1 MTKRSFTPE
10 QQQVIDYRGKRLLVS
25 ASAGTGKTTVMI
37 QRILSLIKEGADISQ
52 FVVVTF
58 TKLAATEMKNRLA
71 AELSDAY
78 GDDRI
83 TDQLERLDM
92 ATISTMHSFCSD
104 LLHSYF
110 YVADVDPSFTVLDD
124 ITAASLRESC
134 LDEVFKQ
141 YLAENDKTFI
151 KTYKIF
157 SNGRQED
164 NFRKTLRKLYDFSRG
179 LENFSEWYSQ
189 KRNNLLNYSDDN
201 PVIKA
206 VADNLAYNVSHL
218 RDCFASLA
226 DTCLQENLLY
236 LDFCRQNAEKLSFDL
251 SDFPSAVNSLLNTK
265 LTQMPRGNAKKLSD
279 NADASVDEAT
289 KANCKQLKEQFDDI
303 KKSYAELFRGQS
315 VEELWQQTA
324 ATVEYTDKLVEIIC
338 RFDELFTQAKRQR
351 GGIDFDDMEHLALRV
366 LKNPEACEEI
376 RSRYKYIFVD
386 EYQDTSPIQEAL
398 IQALDAENVF
408 MVGDVKQSIYGFRGC
423 EPSIFIQKY
432 NDYNNGGEGKAI
444 KLNDNFRTNNHVFDF
459 VNLLFAQ
466 TMTRD
471 FGMIDYA
478 SDAMLKGPVQ
488 PTLKT
493 PSVKINLVTKVAKEK
508 VFAKGLYDIT
518 DTLPD
523 NDEVSSA
530 QVVAD
535 NIRSYVGMAYKTA
548 EGARR
553 IDYGDIVI
561 LLRSMSGKSVD
572 LYNCLVENN
581 IPVVASFKTDAYA
594 NKEIRDVV
602 NLLRVVDNPY
612 NELYLCGVCL
622 SCFGKMTENDLG
634 RLRLETGGRKNFYD
648 RLKQYV
654 RLFPHD
660 ELTQKIKTLNEL
672 IEKVRF
678 FARGASVCE
687 TVLYLIKLT
696 DYTLYVQGLPNGDMR
711 LSKLYAFIDKL
722 RDASF
727 AQTVDKFL
735 AFLDE
740 ADREEADEAIGST
753 NAVRIMT
760 MHASKG
766 LEFPIVIVADLD
778 RKFNLRPSAVR
789 FNTDLGIAMDYYDF
803 RGMKKAST
811 LGMTACAA
819 VNDLKQK
826 EEEMRILY
834 VAMTR
839 AKFVLNVVAS
849 VSENTLQALSVPPR
863 NATRHLDWVLNTL
876 KTSAGGL
883 CNDVELQ
890 INSSV
895 VKQEQTTSSENE
907 LLCKQYTDELA
918 LKALEYRYPYANQ
931 AAMPLK
937 LFSSAIAQQRAEGDD
952 DEATFA
958 PQASLVLGDAA
969 EERNK
974 VGTAYHKALQRL
986 SFNATDEQIEQALL
1000 QLVDDDVCERQ
1011 HIDMLDKKA
1020 LANILRNP
1028 QLISLCKGTVYKELP
1043 FMLSVEYNK
1052 LVEQSDFCDKV
1063 MLQGVIDLLAV
1074 DGNRAV
1080 VVDYKY
1086 TAHSDKIK
1094 QSYGAQLNS
1103 YKLAVKQI
1111 LGISDVDC
1119 YVVSVA
1125 DGKVI
1130 HMD

>member
-37 QRILSLIKEGADISQ
+37 QRILSLIREGADISQ

-110 YVADVDPSFTVLDD
+110 YVADIDPSFTVLDD
-124 ITAASLRESC
+124 ITAASLREEC

-141 YLAENDKTFI
+141 YFAEKDKTFI

-179 LENFSEWYSQ
+179 LESFTEWYNQ
-189 KRNNLLNYSDDN
+189 KRNNMLSYSDDN

-218 RDCFASLA
+218 RACFAGLA
-226 DTCLQENLLY
+226 DTCLQESLPY
-236 LDFCRQNAEKLSFDL
+236 LDFCKQNAEKLSFDL
-251 SDFPSAVNSLLNTK
+251 SDLPSAVNSLLCTT
-265 LTQMPRGNAKKLSD
+265 LAQMPKGKAKTLPSNA
-279 NADASVDEAT
+279 NPSVAEAT
-289 KANCKQLKEQFDDI
+289 ELNCKQLKKQFDDF

-315 VEELWQQTA
+315 VEQLWQQTA

-398 IQALDAENVF
+398 IQALGAENVF

-432 NDYNNGGEGKAI
+432 NAYNNGGEGKAI

-478 SDAMLKGPVQ
+478 SEAMLKGPVQ
-488 PTLKT
+488 PALKT
-493 PSVKINLVTKVAKEK
+493 PSVKIDLVAASAKEK

-523 NDEVSSA
+523 SDEINSA

-535 NIRSYVGMAYKTA
+535 NIRNYVGMAYKTA
-548 EGARR
+548 SGSKR

-561 LLRSMSGKSVD
+561 LLRSMSGKSAD

-660 ELTQKIKTLNEL
+660 ELTQKIKALTEL

-696 DYTLYVQGLPNGDMR
+696 DYPLYVQGLPNGGMR
-711 LSKLYAFIDKL
+711 LSKLFAFVDKL

-740 ADREEADEAIGST
+740 ADREEADEAIGSA

-778 RKFNLRPSAVR
+778 RKFNLRPTSVR
-789 FNTDLGIAMDYYDF
+789 FNADLGIAMDYYDF
-803 RGMKKAST
+803 GGMKKAST

-819 VNDLKQK
+819 VNDLKQR

-849 VSENTLQALSVPPR
+849 VSQNSLKALPVPAR
-863 NATRHLDWVLNTL
+863 NANRHLDWVLNTL
-876 KTSAGGL
+876 KGSANELG
-883 CNDVELQ
+883 NDVELK
-890 INSSV
+890 IIEKV
-895 VKQEQTTSSENE
+895 TKQEQADTDKSQ
-907 LLCKQYTDELA
+907 LLCKQYPDATA
-918 LKALEYRYPYANQ
+918 LKALEYRYPYASQ

-937 LFSSAIAQQRAEGDD
+937 LFSSAIARQRAEGED
-952 DEATFA
+952 DEAA
-958 PQASLVLGDAA
+958 YVPQASLVLSDAA

-986 SFNATDEQIEQALL
+986 TLNATDEQIEQTLAK
-1000 QLVDDDVCERQ
+1000 LVEDGVCEQQ
-1011 HIDMLDKKA
+1011 HVDLLDKNA
-1020 LANILRNP
+1020 LANIVRNP
-1028 QLISLCKGTVYKELP
+1028 QMTNLCRGTVYKELP

-1052 LVEQSDFCDKV
+1052 LVEQSDFSDRV

-1094 QSYGAQLNS
+1094 QSYSAQLKS
-1103 YKLAVKQI
+1103 YKLAVEQI
-1111 LGISDVDC
+1111 LGISEVDC

-1125 DGKVI
+1125 DGKII